1 MQRILI
7 ATLAFSC
14 SIYSAFGGGQPIK
27 DAPSVIRV
35 DSGKELKVLSM
46 TRTTLH
52 GSDEPA
58 VSVQYVSDITLS
70 DTDRLYS
77 EVEQVFNAIRA
88 FGEREQVHAIVVT
101 ANEPASGL
109 LSISHGAGW
118 CWKQRADGSWA
129 PPDESD
135 HARVPK

>member
-7 ATLAFSC
+7 GTLALSC
-14 SIYSAFGGGQPIK
+14 SVNSAFGGGQPIK

-35 DSGKELKVLSM
+35 DSAKELKVLSI

-77 EVEQVFNAIRA
+77 EVEQVFNAIRTFA
-88 FGEREQVHAIVVT
+88 ERQQVHAIVVT
-101 ANEPASGL
+101 ANESASGL
-109 LSISHGAGW
+109 ISISHGAGW
-118 CWKQRADGSWA
+118 CWKQRADGSWG

>member
-7 ATLAFSC
+7 ATLAVSC
-14 SIYSAFGGGQPIK
+14 SLYSAFGGGQPSK

-35 DSGKELKVLSM
+35 ESGKEIKVLSI

-52 GSDEPA
+52 GSDEPT

-77 EVEQVFNAIRA
+77 EAEQVFNAIGA
-88 FGEREQVHAIVVT
+88 FGERQQLHAIVVT

-109 LSISHGAGW
+109 LSTSHGAGW
-118 CWKQRADGSWA
+118 CWKQRADGS
-129 PPDESD
+129 
-135 HARVPK
+135 

>member
-1 MQRILI
+1 MQRIVI
-7 ATLAFSC
+7 ATLAFSW
-14 SIYSAFGGGQPIK
+14 SIYSAVGGGQPIK
-27 DAPSVIRV
+27 DAPSFIRV
-35 DSGKELKVLSM
+35 DSGKEIKVLSI

-88 FGEREQVHAIVVT
+88 FGERQQVHAIVVT

-109 LSISHGAGW
+109 LSMSHGAGW
-118 CWKQRADGSWA
+118 CWKQHADGSWA